1 MEKKIFLKPGREE
14 SVLRF
19 HPWVF
24 SGAVRNGEGEFTD
37 GDWVNVYD
45 SRQQFLAAGFVND
58 GSIVVKIYTYNPEL
72 PDFSFWNKKVKSAFD
87 LRQVL
92 GFLNNDKTNCYRLIH
107 GEGDGFPGLIVD
119 VYAGVAVFQ
128 AHSIGVFLHRE
139 MIAKAIV
146 ENSNGTINTVF
157 NKSSKT
163 LPKEFAQNNEDG
175 FIIGTLAEQ
184 TVLENG
190 HKFIIDWKTGQKT
203 GFFLDQRENRALV
216 ANYVNG
222 KSVLNTFSYTGG
234 FSIYAL
240 KNGAKNV
247 DSVDVSKPA
256 LDILDRNIEINGL
269 NIQNHQSKNE
279 DTLDFLKSCNPY
291 DIVILDPPAYA
302 KSIAKRHNAVQ
313 GYKRL
318 NIMGLEKVKR
328 GGFLFTFSCS
338 QVIDKQLFYQTV
350 MSAAIESKR
359 NIKVL
364 HHLSQGADH
373 PVKLQ
378 LKPDEQCVYCIIY
391 RNRPTIV

>member
-373 PVKLQ
+373 PVNIFHPEGSY
-378 LKPDEQCVYCIIY
+378 LKGLTLFVE
-391 RNRPTIV
+391 

>member
-256 LDILDRNIEINGL
+256 LDILDRNIELNGL

-373 PVKLQ
+373 PVNIFHPEGSY
-378 LKPDEQCVYCIIY
+378 LKGLTLFVE
-391 RNRPTIV
+391 

>member
-146 ENSNGTINTVF
+146 ENSNGTINTVY

-373 PVKLQ
+373 PVNIFHPEGSY
-378 LKPDEQCVYCIIY
+378 LKGLTLFVE
-391 RNRPTIV
+391 

>member
-256 LDILDRNIEINGL
+256 LDFLDRNIEINGL

-373 PVKLQ
+373 PVNIFHPEGSY
-378 LKPDEQCVYCIIY
+378 LKGLTLFVE
-391 RNRPTIV
+391 

>member
-184 TVLENG
+184 TPLV
-190 HKFIIDWKTGQKT
+190 KFCLIIIDWKTGQKT

-373 PVKLQ
+373 PVNIFHPEGSY
-378 LKPDEQCVYCIIY
+378 LKGLTLFVE
-391 RNRPTIV
+391 

>member
-256 LDILDRNIEINGL
+256 LDILDRNIELNGL

-279 DTLDFLKSCNPY
+279 DTLEFLKSCNPY

-373 PVKLQ
+373 PVNIFHPEGSY
-378 LKPDEQCVYCIIY
+378 LKGLTLFVE
-391 RNRPTIV
+391 

>member
-45 SRQQFLAAGFVND
+45 SRQQFLAAGFINV

-373 PVKLQ
+373 PVNIFHPEGSY
-378 LKPDEQCVYCIIY
+378 LKGLTLFVE
-391 RNRPTIV
+391 

>member
-58 GSIVVKIYTYNPEL
+58 GSIVVKIYTYNHEL

-87 LRQVL
+87 LRFVL

-139 MIAKAIV
+139 MIAKAII
-146 ENSNGTINTVF
+146 ENSNGMINTVY

-163 LPKEFAQNNEDG
+163 LPKDFAQNNEDG
-175 FIIGTLAEQ
+175 FIVGKDTEQ
-184 TVLENG
+184 IAIENG

-216 ANYVNG
+216 ANYVSG

-256 LDILDRNIEINGL
+256 LDILDRNIEINGI
-269 NIQNHQSKNE
+269 NGQNHQSKNV
-279 DTLDFLKSCNPY
+279 DTLDFLKNCNPY
-291 DIVILDPPAYA
+291 DVVILDPPAYA
-302 KSIAKRHNAVQ
+302 KSITKRHNAVQ

-318 NIMGLEKVKR
+318 NIMGLEKVKP

-338 QVIDKQLFYQTV
+338 QVIDKQLFYQTI
-350 MSAAIESKR
+350 MAAAIESKR

-373 PVKLQ
+373 PVNIFHPEGSY
-378 LKPDEQCVYCIIY
+378 LKGLTLFVE
-391 RNRPTIV
+391 

>member
-87 LRQVL
+87 LRHVL
-92 GFLNNDKTNCYRLIH
+92 GFLNNSKTNCYRLIH

-373 PVKLQ
+373 PVNIFHPEGSY
-378 LKPDEQCVYCIIY
+378 LKGLTLFVE
-391 RNRPTIV
+391 

>member
-256 LDILDRNIEINGL
+256 LDILDRNIEL

-279 DTLDFLKSCNPY
+279 DSLDFLKSCNPY

-364 HHLSQGADH
+364 HHLSQNANH
-373 PVKLQ
+373 LSPSQ
-378 LKPDEQCVYCIIY
+378 ELK
-391 RNRPTIV
+391 N